1 MNISLLELAKL
12 LAVTLPPGTIDAMIT
27 GFASLGEARRGDL
40 SFFSGDRHRQSLAD
54 TQATAVLVPPGTLLP
69 ETVTALVV
77 NDPSA
82 MFDTVVDKYGF
93 HATPELL
100 GIHHSAVVEGAVFAD
115 VSRVSVG
122 ANAVID
128 KGAQI
133 GLDVEIGA
141 GAYIGRNVTIGA
153 GSKLFANVSVHEG
166 CVLGERV
173 ILHSSSVIGADGFG
187 YEFVDGRHR
196 KVRQSG
202 IVQIDDDVEIG
213 AGSAVDRAR
222 FGRTWIGEGTKIDNL
237 VQIGHNVVIGRH
249 CVLVSGTAIAGSAQ
263 IGDYVVLAAQVGVA
277 GHVTIGS
284 QCTVGAR
291 GGVTKNLPAKS
302 GTYMGFPA
310 APVAEERRRIAGA
323 RRLPDL
329 LSRVKKLEKL
339 LEQAAS
345 EAATMGKTPHQMR
358 VAH

>member
-1 MNISLLELAKL
+1 MNISLMELAKL
-12 LAVTLPPGTIDAMIT
+12 LAVKLPPGTVNVMIT
-27 GFASLGEARRGDL
+27 GFASLGEARDGDL
-40 SFFSGDRHRQSLAD
+40 SFFSGTRHRQSLAD
-54 TQATAVLVPPGTLLP
+54 TQATAVLVTEGTPLPGN
-69 ETVTALVV
+69 VTGLVV
-77 NDPSA
+77 TDPSA
-82 MFDTVVDKYGF
+82 AFDTVVDKFGF
-93 HATPELL
+93 HATPEPQ
-100 GIHHSAVVEGAVFAD
+100 GIHASAVVEGAVFAD

-128 KGAQI
+128 HGARI

-141 GAYIGRNVTIGA
+141 GAYVGRNVTVGA

-202 IVQIDDDVEIG
+202 IVQIDSDVEIG
-213 AGSAVDRAR
+213 AGSTVDRAR

-249 CVLVSGTAIAGSAQ
+249 CILVSGTAIAGSAQ
-263 IGDYVVLAAQVGVA
+263 IGDYVVLAAQAGVA

-284 QCTVGAR
+284 QCTIGAR
-291 GGVTKNLPAKS
+291 GGVTKDLPAKS
-302 GTYMGFPA
+302 GTYLGFPA
-310 APVAEERRRIAGA
+310 APAAEERRRIAGV
-323 RRLPDL
+323 RRLPNL
-329 LSRVKKLEKL
+329 LSRVKKLEGL
-339 LEQAAS
+339 LAAV
-345 EAATMGKTPHQMR
+345 AADQ
-358 VAH
+358 VQ